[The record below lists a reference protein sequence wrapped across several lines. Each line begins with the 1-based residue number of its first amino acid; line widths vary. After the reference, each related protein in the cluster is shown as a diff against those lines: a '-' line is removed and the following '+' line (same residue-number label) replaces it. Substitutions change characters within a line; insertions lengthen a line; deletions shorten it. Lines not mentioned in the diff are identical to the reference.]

1 MQPIA
6 QTFNTR
12 EEFFNVYWFQPTD
25 MVTLLNPQDKD
36 YPFMVEGRHF
46 IIKAGEQIQMPGTV
60 ANVYLSQMTRILAQD
75 ENKMEFLSDYNLMKQ
90 YYDRLMVDV
99 KSMLQEVNNEPA
111 YLSQVPQS
119 MRAEAPEVAPWQ
131 RVATDAPKTEVEENT
146 SGMKNKL
153 DKTDLKEFKEE
164 TKEFELS
171 GDKFKKITTKTGKS
185 MYYKNGVL
193 TSEVEYAKAASM
205 L

>member
-131 RVATDAPKTEVEENT
+131 RVAPDAPKTEVEENT